1 MKKMFVLMFIF
12 LLIFISCGKK
22 KQEEAAKAKAE
33 RKVLLSNVQSI
44 RINEAYIVNY
54 VFENKEN
61 AVGVIQVVKIP
72 KSTLLTFVY
81 NGKEASA
88 KFTGALLG
96 IKEGEKIKLREGY
109 VKAKGVKYKLIPLVI
124 KTPQEFWTK
133 SELMSWIIKYPLTPV
148 DILSD
153 GTRYPSYYD
162 LSCFIE
168 STENKSK
175 IYLVSGPT
183 LQAEWAYLKLF
194 FNSKYEQWEKRPKS
208 NK

>member
-1 MKKMFVLMFIF
+1 
-12 LLIFISCGKK
+12 
-22 KQEEAAKAKAE
+22 
-33 RKVLLSNVQSI
+33 
-44 RINEAYIVNY
+44 
-54 VFENKEN
+54 
-61 AVGVIQVVKIP
+61 
-72 KSTLLTFVY
+72 
-81 NGKEASA
+81 
-88 KFTGALLG
+88 
-96 IKEGEKIKLREGY
+96 
-109 VKAKGVKYKLIPLVI
+109 
-124 KTPQEFWTK
+124 
-133 SELMSWIIKYPLTPV
+133 MSWIIKYPLTPV